1 MSDRPVPLLGGISL
15 EMVQRIE
22 HSLDGGFAD
31 TQIAGLDGELQQ
43 RTSRRSHRIVIR
55 GVLSGDAAADE
66 LKELQEAAAA
76 GAELDFSS
84 DITSALDLQKVV
96 IAELRSSESAGEP
109 NRFDYVI
116 SLAESPPLPP
126 PAQLSSFGGLDDFG
140 VGDLGFDTGMLGDLA
155 DMAGNIAGA
164 VDAAMSAIDTLS
176 ALAGGALNVGSIL
189 EPMQTATGKLAAIAP
204 KMQQAMSGLSGAFS
218 KGPDA

>member
-22 HSLDGGFAD
+22 HSLDGGFGD

-43 RTSRRSHRIVIR
+43 RTSRRSHRIFIR
-55 GVLSGDAAADE
+55 GVLAGDAAADE
-66 LKELQEAAAA
+66 LKKLQDAAAA
-76 GAELDFSS
+76 GADLDFSS

-109 NRFDYVI
+109 HRFDYAI
-116 SLAESPPLPP
+116 SLVESPPLPP

-140 VGDLGFDTGMLGDLA
+140 IGDLGFDTDVLGDLA

-189 EPMQTATGKLAAIAP
+189 EPMQNATGKLAAIAP
-204 KMQQAMSGLSGAFS
+204 QMQSAMSGLSEAFS
-218 KGPDA
+218 KGSDA

>member
-15 EMVQRIE
+15 EMIQRIE
-22 HSLDGGFAD
+22 HSLDAGFSN

-43 RTSRRSHRIVIR
+43 RTSRRSHRIFIR
-55 GVLSGDAAADE
+55 GVLAGDAAADE
-66 LKELQEAAAA
+66 LKKLQDAAAA

-109 NRFDYVI
+109 SRFDYEITIV
-116 SLAESPPLPP
+116 ESPPLPP

-140 VGDLGFDTGMLGDLA
+140 VGDLGFDTDMLGGLA
-155 DMAGNIAGA
+155 DMAGDIAGA

-176 ALAGGALNVGSIL
+176 ALAGGALSVGSIL
-189 EPMQTATGKLAAIAP
+189 EPMQSATGKLAAIAP
-204 KMQQAMSGLSGAFS
+204 QMQSAMSGLSAAFA
-218 KGPDA
+218 KGPDS